1 MATYHAN
8 RHRSKET
15 PFEVGD
21 LAYLSTI
28 NLDLLKSR
36 ACKLA
41 PKYIGPFKV
50 TKVISE
56 KSNNELQ
63 LSAKLVVRCIYP

>member
-8 RHRSKET
+8 RHRSEET
-15 PFEVGD
+15 PFKVGD

-36 ACKLA
+36 ACNLA

-50 TKVISE
+50 TKVILE
-56 KSNNELQ
+56 KSNYELQ
-63 LSAKLVVRCIYP
+63 LSAELVARHIYP